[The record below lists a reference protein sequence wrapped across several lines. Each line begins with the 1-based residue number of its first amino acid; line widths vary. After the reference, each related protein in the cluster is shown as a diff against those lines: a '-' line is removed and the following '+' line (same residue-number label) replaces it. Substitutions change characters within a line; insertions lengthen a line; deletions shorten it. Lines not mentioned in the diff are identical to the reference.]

1 MAKKKTSTED
11 IKPGWLNP
19 IRAAQ
24 AVCKSNNGYGIVH
37 LTVLVSK
44 NEPVSWLEPSLK
56 KIHPAALASLEG
68 AAFSPTLLSLLVSLT
83 KEVDNKESGTVE

>member
-1 MAKKKTSTED
+1 MTKKRTSTED
-11 IKPGWLNP
+11 IKPSWLNP

-44 NEPVSWLEPSLK
+44 NEPVAWLEPSLT

-68 AAFSPTLLSLLVSLT
+68 ASFSPTLLSLLVSLT

>member
-1 MAKKKTSTED
+1 MTKRGKGASTED

-24 AVCKSNNGYGIVH
+24 AVCKSNNGYGIIH
-37 LTVLVSK
+37 LTVVVSK
-44 NEPVSWLEPSLK
+44 NEPVAWLEPSLA
-56 KIHPAALASLEG
+56 KIHPAALEG
-68 AAFSPTLLSLLVSLT
+68 ASFSPTLLGLLISMA